1 MIRVIIDGCV
11 YQRNPRGGIARY
23 WTETLTALERRR
35 EQVRCD
41 VVVGGQARREGGKPS
56 LADGSL
62 RARLTA
68 WRSDIFHST
77 YYTTWPRLRKPSVV
91 TVYDLIDAELPRW
104 HPNGQG
110 FVARQLGVVREAA
123 AVIAISQSTRAL
135 VRQWAGVE
143 DARLFVAPPAV
154 APTFAGALPARAE
167 IAAFRQR
174 QTGGAPYLLHV
185 GRRGN
190 YKNAF
195 AILQSFG
202 QAAARCDRH
211 LLFIGGSPAFSP
223 AESAAI
229 AAARVAERVHLVSQ
243 AGDDLLRLAYA
254 GADAY
259 VSASLMEGF
268 GLPVIE
274 AQACGTGLLLSDI
287 PAYREIAPER
297 AVFVAPTD
305 IDAWAAA
312 MASEIAVEPHWRADV
327 LRRYT
332 WEATA
337 QAHVAAYAHAIR
349 R

>member
-1 MIRVIIDGCV
+1 MIRVIVDGVIFARQPC
-11 YQRNPRGGIARY
+11 GGIARY
-23 WTETLTALERRR
+23 WAETLAALARLRAP
-35 EQVRCD
+35 VRCA
-41 VVVGGQARREGGKPS
+41 VVVGGAARRERDPS
-56 LADGSL
+56 WLADGSF
-62 RARLTA
+62 RAVFTA
-68 WRSDIFHST
+68 WRSHLFHST
-77 YYTTWPRLRKPSVV
+77 YYTSWPRLRRPSVV

-110 FVARQLGVVREAA
+110 FVARQLGVIREAA

-154 APTFAGALPARAE
+154 APPFAAAPPARAE
-167 IAAFRQR
+167 IAAFRQS
-174 QTGGAPYLLHV
+174 QTGGAPFLLHV

-190 YKNAF
+190 YKNALT
-195 AILQSFG
+195 ILQAFG
-202 QAAARCDRH
+202 QTAAHCDRH
-211 LLFIGGSPAFSP
+211 LLLMGGSPDFSP

-229 AAARVAERVHLVSQ
+229 AAGRLERRVHLLTP

-274 AQACGTGLLLSDI
+274 AQACGAGLLLSDI
-287 PAYREIAPER
+287 PAYREIAPGE

-305 IDAWAAA
+305 VDAWAAA
-312 MASEIAVEPHWRADV
+312 MAADIAVAPHWREEV

-332 WEATA
+332 WDATA
-337 QAHVAAYAHAIR
+337 KAHAAAYACAMR